1 MYVHICTYLVLLS
14 VGSDG
19 VDEWG
24 GAWSLPVETVV
35 LATQLGQ
42 QALGWKECMRRYV
55 CMINNK
61 INVCDTTH
69 SQYTLV
75 HTVHH
80 TLCIVHHVK

>member
-1 MYVHICTYLVLLS
+1 MEAPEYGCLHVLRRVCACMCVCDRMCLCVCVYVRICTYLVLWS

-42 QALGWKECMRRYV
+42 QALGWKV
-55 CMINNK
+55 C
-61 INVCDTTH
+61 T
-69 SQYTLV
+69 YT
-75 HTVHH
+75 
-80 TLCIVHHVK
+80 

>member
-1 MYVHICTYLVLLS
+1 MCVHNYICTYLVLLS

-42 QALGWKECMRRYV
+42 QALGWKECIRRYV

-61 INVCDTTH
+61 INVILH
-69 SQYTLV
+69 MHNTL
-75 HTVHH
+75 
-80 TLCIVHHVK
+80 

>member
-1 MYVHICTYLVLLS
+1 MYVCIRAYLVLWS

-42 QALGWKECMRRYV
+42 QALGWKV
-55 CMINNK
+55 
-61 INVCDTTH
+61 
-69 SQYTLV
+69 YTG
-75 HTVHH
+75 TSY
-80 TLCIVHHVK
+80 I

>member
-1 MYVHICTYLVLLS
+1 MHACVCVIACVCVYVCIRAYLVLWS

-42 QALGWKECMRRYV
+42 QALGWKVCTYV
-55 CMINNK
+55 RMINNT
-61 INVCDTTH
+61 INVILH
-69 SQYTLV
+69 IHNTL
-75 HTVHH
+75 
-80 TLCIVHHVK
+80 